1 MRSLRDRESMQRGSP
16 DYPLDYYLI
25 DRNHPRYEMPYHWH
39 AETELLHVISGQF
52 SMTIDEETFLLAA
65 GDAVYI
71 APGRLHGGK
80 PENCVYECIVFDM
93 HQLMKTNAFCRPLM
107 TDIESRQVDIF
118 PCFSIHAHDDAP
130 GGGASLPCRCPAGGG
145 MGAHH
150 AGMPFRLFWGGLPPG
165 RLPDARRAAGPGVPE
180 RAKAQD
186 RL

>member
-71 APGRLHGGK
+71 APGSPAWAASRRTASMNALFLT
-80 PENCVYECIVFDM
+80 CI
-93 HQLMKTNAFCRPLM
+93 
-107 TDIESRQVDIF
+107 S
-118 PCFSIHAHDDAP
+118 
-130 GGGASLPCRCPAGGG
+130 
-145 MGAHH
+145 
-150 AGMPFRLFWGGLPPG
+150 
-165 RLPDARRAAGPGVPE
+165 
-180 RAKAQD
+180 
-186 RL
+186 

>member
-80 PENCVYECIVFDM
+80 PDAEQPAFRQHEEAGLRRLGRPVP
-93 HQLMKTNAFCRPLM
+93 QLQAGIRMA
-107 TDIESRQVDIF
+107 Q
-118 PCFSIHAHDDAP
+118 
-130 GGGASLPCRCPAGGG
+130 LP
-145 MGAHH
+145 
-150 AGMPFRLFWGGLPPG
+150 
-165 RLPDARRAAGPGVPE
+165 
-180 RAKAQD
+180 
-186 RL
+186 